1 MFKQTFYTALLTSI
15 FAATPA
21 MAEDKTADETTNH
34 PATEMEDS
42 HDYRAEDEMERHA
55 EKYEEDL
62 TENETNHPASEME
75 GSHDP
80 RAEDEMERHA
90 EKYEEDLTDNE
101 DTKPSRE
108 RLKDAETSQHPAH
121 EMGEGEGLEERGN

>member
-42 HDYRAEDEMERHA
+42 HDH
-55 EKYEEDL
+55 
-62 TENETNHPASEME
+62 
-75 GSHDP
+75 